1 MQCFSCC
8 TDKTIDLCRKSEPE
22 DHWAPADQSPTGT
35 ALSTVKFKGPASF
48 LLDMRHSSPVLTAG
62 LGLSSLASFTPPPS
76 RPPVPPA
83 PSVFLPLGLVYV
95 FLTLLL
101 SLLFAV
107 TCLDHLGQFPGQQR
121 AGDEQR
127 GQSQYDGGE
136 ETVGV
141 FGSPLHNILCP
152 CSHINHPAQQRP
164 ASTQT

>member
-1 MQCFSCC
+1 MQRFSCC
-8 TDKTIDLCRKSEPE
+8 TDKTRDLCRKSEPE
-22 DHWAPADQSPTGT
+22 DHRAPADQSPTGT
-35 ALSTVKFKGPASF
+35 ALSTVKSKGPASF
-48 LLDMRHSSPVLTAG
+48 LLDMRRSSPMLTVG
-62 LGLSSLASFTPPPS
+62 LGRARSVPS
-76 RPPVPPA
+76 YPHRDPPVPPA

-152 CSHINHPAQQRP
+152 CSHINHPAQQWP